1 MAQALQRLAILE
13 SQPFYDVNQLMEWR
27 ALRSWVIDNDLLDAY
42 RNQPFFKQQREETQ
56 PGIK

>member
-13 SQPFYDVNQLMEWR
+13 SQPFHDVEQLMEWR
-27 ALRSWVIDNDLLDAY
+27 TLRSWVLDNDLLDAY

>member
-13 SQPFYDVNQLMEWR
+13 SQPLHNVNQLMEWR
-27 ALRSWVIDNDLLDAY
+27 TLRNWVIDNDLLDAY